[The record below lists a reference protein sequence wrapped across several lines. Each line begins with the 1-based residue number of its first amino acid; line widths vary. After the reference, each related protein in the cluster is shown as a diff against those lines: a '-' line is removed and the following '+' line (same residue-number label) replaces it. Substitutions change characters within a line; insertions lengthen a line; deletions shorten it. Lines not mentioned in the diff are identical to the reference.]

1 MYVYMYVCTYVFFWT
16 HCMCFVLFCKV
27 FLWTKVFLVWWL
39 YVWHDIVLNCLLI
52 RGCWRVE
59 LCLWRW
65 DLRIIDWR
73 GRGALFDVL
82 KFSSVWI
89 CSAFLWI
96 FFFSYWKWVSSKFL
110 AWMEAKI
117 DVWLLFS
124 VRKTSC
130 SASNLSFLWLQLCC
144 FGLKTSFSSIIFVFR
159 EL

>member
-1 MYVYMYVCTYVFFWT
+1 MF
-16 HCMCFVLFCKV
+16 CFLFFCKV
-27 FLWTKVFLVWWL
+27 FLWTKVLLVWWL

-52 RGCWRVE
+52 RRCWRVE
-59 LCLWRW
+59 LCLSWW

-82 KFSSVWI
+82 KFLSVWI
-89 CSAFLWI
+89 CSAFLW

-110 AWMEAKI
+110 ASMEAKI
-117 DVWLLFS
+117 DVRLLFS

-130 SASNLSFLWLQLCC
+130 SAANLSFLWLQLCC
-144 FGLKTSFSSIIFVFR
+144 FGLKTSCLSIIFGFR